1 MTGSSGEPR
10 GVHHV
15 AILMVSEIDM
25 NATDWT
31 ARLSTLIYPVMI
43 VAGAAWGATGQWA
56 TGLVALV
63 VAAVML
69 GAAWR

>member
-1 MTGSSGEPR
+1 
-10 GVHHV
+10 
-15 AILMVSEIDM
+15 MVSEIDM